1 MMAMYWS
8 FLDDDVP
15 LPDSRFL
22 PGWIVEAVGRN
33 QALTSRIDGITFMAI
48 RPIPHAVNPWR
59 HVATRQ
65 KHFHHSSWSMFG
77 RDGHVSFNMA
87 LRADE
92 FVAAHTNCRWG
103 V

>member
-15 LPDSRFL
+15 
-22 PGWIVEAVGRN
+22 
-33 QALTSRIDGITFMAI
+33 
-48 RPIPHAVNPWR
+48 
-59 HVATRQ
+59 ATRQ
-65 KHFHHSSWSMFG
+65 KHFHHASWSMFG